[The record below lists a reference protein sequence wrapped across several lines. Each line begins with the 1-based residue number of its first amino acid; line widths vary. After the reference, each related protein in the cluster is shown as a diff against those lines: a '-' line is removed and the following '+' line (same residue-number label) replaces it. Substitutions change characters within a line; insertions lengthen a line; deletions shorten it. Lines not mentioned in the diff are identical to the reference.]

1 MSWNKLRKRSVNFF
15 KPYNKLNKYRC
26 TNDRTTEADCIVVG
40 EGVTVTGEFSVP
52 GRAVVNGSITGDLQA
67 DELLVGETGKVVGSV
82 RVRKADIHGE
92 THEKLLA
99 SEILVIRATG
109 RVNGDIS
116 FGGIEIERGGSV
128 NGTLSPTKSDP
139 LPTPAAK
146 PVGPIAID
154 GTVVS

>member
-1 MSWNKLRKRSVNFF
+1 VQNNLSKDKFM
-15 KPYNKLNKYRC
+15 
-26 TNDRTTEADCIVVG
+26 NDRTTEADCIVVG

-128 NGTLSPTKSDP
+128 NGTLSPSKSDP
-139 LPTPAAK
+139 LPTFVTE
-146 PVGPIAID
+146 PVEPIATD
-154 GTVVS
+154 DVALS